1 MLKQL
6 DVLIGFVV
14 VMSVVSLLITVTTQ
28 MVSSLLALRGKNQRD
43 ALKALFLGIA
53 GSRSNAVREGAED
66 LAKLVLKRP
75 TISDS
80 ALSVKGSA
88 FDSWKLATAI
98 RPDECLAA
106 INKIAGTKTDQLEQS
121 MGAESDAEKGSI
133 LSAKNAAIAM
143 LRALTSPE
151 AKQEALNA
159 IATAKQAVPAAA
171 NALGQIEDKVKA
183 LASLSQEELQ
193 SWTKRFQ
200 SVQDR
205 AEQWFTMHAR
215 RVTVCAAFVLAFG
228 LQLDSFQLLNR
239 LSTDSDLRNGL
250 LNVSSA
256 VQKRA
261 DETLN
266 TKFPG
271 TVYTSALKQLK
282 TEDAAAK
289 AFADP
294 PVIEN
299 HAQAV
304 DWLRQQ
310 SQEHSLDVDAQ
321 KALMQRLDNLVQAQS
336 KQRINAAKEEFGSIT
351 DLYGQ
356 AKVQLIPQPYPVGRH
371 WWGLSNKNLFS
382 SSLWLPNTHF
392 FGLIATA
399 ALLTLGSPFWFNL
412 LGNLASLRST
422 VAAKIQKDQ
431 ESAATQK

>member
-14 VMSVVSLLITVTTQ
+14 VMSVVSLLITVITQ

-53 GSRSNAVREGAED
+53 ENRSNAVRKGAED

-80 ALSVKGSA
+80 ALSVKGNA

-98 RPDECLAA
+98 RPEECLGA
-106 INKIAGTKTDQLEQS
+106 IKKIAGTKTDELEQS
-121 MGAESDAEKGSI
+121 VGAESAAEKDSI

-143 LRALTSPE
+143 LRVLTSPE

-183 LASLSQEELQ
+183 LASFSQEEVQ
-193 SWTKRFQ
+193 NWTKRFQ

-215 RVTVCAAFVLAFG
+215 RVTVCAAFILAFG
-228 LQLDSFQLLNR
+228 LQLDSFRLLNR

-282 TEDAAAK
+282 AEDDTAK
-289 AFADP
+289 TFADP
-294 PVIEN
+294 PAVES
-299 HAQAV
+299 HVQAAE
-304 DWLRQQ
+304 WLRQQ
-310 SQEHSLDVDAQ
+310 SEEHSVDAN
-321 KALMQRLDNLVQAQS
+321 ALKTLLQRFDSLVQAQS

-351 DLYGQ
+351 DLYGE
-356 AKVQLIPQPYPVGRH
+356 AKVQLIPQPYPAGVH
-371 WWGLSNKNLFS
+371 WLGLSNKNLS
-382 SSLWLPNTHF
+382 SSGLWLPNSHF

-412 LGNLASLRST
+412 LANLASLRST
-422 VAAKIQKDQ
+422 VATQIEKDQ
-431 ESAATQK
+431 TK